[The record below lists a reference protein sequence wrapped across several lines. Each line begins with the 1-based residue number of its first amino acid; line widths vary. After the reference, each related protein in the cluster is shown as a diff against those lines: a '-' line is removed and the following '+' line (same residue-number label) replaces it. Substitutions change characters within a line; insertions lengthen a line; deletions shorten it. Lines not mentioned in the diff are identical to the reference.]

1 MTFITSPVLPQSRP
15 AVLHKV
21 HLTGALLFLF
31 IPLVLFLFLRYP
43 FGILP
48 SLFAALGIMFGHR
61 FLAIPFMERFKNER
75 CLWCGRTSRP
85 RKPLIL
91 SGKEFQLC
99 VETCKTKALR
109 FFDFCRRNRPL
120 IAAGIFLPL
129 CWYVVT
135 MLGNGFG
142 LFSFPQDW
150 DRFLFQFFI
159 AITVAS
165 ISFLYGTGSAAEN
178 PGFSF
183 PIHNLFLLG
192 IKNTLLVFRYVGIW
206 WIAVSLI
213 FLSKKL
219 GLNL

>member
-1 MTFITSPVLPQSRP
+1 MLPALPLSRP
-15 AVLHKV
+15 PALRPLKV
-21 HLTGALLFLF
+21 HLTGIALFLF

-43 FGILP
+43 FEILP
-48 SLFAALGIMFGHR
+48 SFFAAIAIMVGHR
-61 FLAIPFMERFKNER
+61 FLAIPFMERYRNER

-85 RKPLIL
+85 REPLVV
-91 SGKEFQLC
+91 SGKEFQVC
-99 VETCKTKALR
+99 AENCKTNALR
-109 FFDFCRRNRPL
+109 FFDFCRRYKTL

-129 CWYVVT
+129 CWYVIT
-135 MLGNGFG
+135 MLGNGFS
-142 LFSFPQDW
+142 LLSFPPDW

-165 ISFLYGTGSAAEN
+165 ISFLYRTGSATES
-178 PGFSF
+178 PIFSF

-206 WIAVSLI
+206 WITVSLI
-213 FLSKKL
+213 FLSRKL